1 MRNLIKEKVIKYYQ
15 DQRGKY
21 WNLILDNPICTQK
34 SETGV
39 DKYYEYKKV
48 LNHYLMSEIM
58 TDTVNKV
65 IESTYDWTDKTY
77 EQSREYFE
85 PVILTVVTS
94 QDDDIVKLTQC
105 RDEEKKKM
113 DSLEMDKDKNVET
126 FWDYNMSQKTVEYYD
141 KLIVQFKK
149 MTGHDNKTTKGLVSK
164 DKLKDNENEKN

>member
-1 MRNLIKEKVIKYYQ
+1 MRILIKEKVIKYYQ
-15 DQRGKY
+15 DKKGKY

-85 PVILTVVTS
+85 PVIPTVVTS
-94 QDDDIVKLTQC
+94 QVDDIDKLRQC

-113 DSLEMDKDKNVET
+113 NLLEKDKDKDVEI
-126 FWDYNMSQKTVEYYD
+126 FWDYKMSQKTVEYYNE
-141 KLIVQFKK
+141 LIVQFKK
-149 MTGHDNKTTKGLVSK
+149 MTGQDDKTTKGLVSK
-164 DKLKDNENEKN
+164 DDENEKK

>member
-21 WNLILDNPICTQK
+21 LNLILDNPICTQK

-85 PVILTVVTS
+85 PVIPIVVTS
-94 QDDDIVKLTQC
+94 QDDDI
-105 RDEEKKKM
+105 
-113 DSLEMDKDKNVET
+113 
-126 FWDYNMSQKTVEYYD
+126 
-141 KLIVQFKK
+141 
-149 MTGHDNKTTKGLVSK
+149 
-164 DKLKDNENEKN
+164 LKC

>member
-15 DQRGKY
+15 DKRGKY

-77 EQSREYFE
+77 EQSREYFD
-85 PVILTVVTS
+85 PVIPIVVTS
-94 QDDDIVKLTQC
+94 QDDDIVKLIQC

-141 KLIVQFKK
+141 ELIVQFKK
-149 MTGHDNKTTKGLVSK
+149 MTCHDVLMTKGLVSK